1 MVNFLF
7 ISDEFLS
14 AHSLLGG
21 RGLTESW
28 RRERDRWLVLR
39 VRAGAQPRTVTGYY
53 NLWPCEPSEM
63 RSEAGAVQC
72 AVMGHCTPVQCIT
85 YSTGCNGGD
94 LCSDPGQHR
103 EKCAHW
109 RSDNNSDNYSPR
121 LNLPS
126 HKFSLFECLQN
137 HKNKIFRKIIIIS
150 PASVKRCQELIQ
162 YILLEI
168 STFNIPS

>member
-39 VRAGAQPRTVTGYY
+39 ERAGAQQPRTVTGYY

-63 RSEAGAVQC
+63 RSEAGDVQC
-72 AVMGHCTPVQCIT
+72 AVMGGTVHLYSALHTVQAVMGVTSALTLDSTERNVHIGDQIT
-85 YSTGCNGGD
+85 TQTITAPD
-94 LCSDPGQHR
+94 
-103 EKCAHW
+103 
-109 RSDNNSDNYSPR
+109 
-121 LNLPS
+121 
-126 HKFSLFECLQN
+126 
-137 HKNKIFRKIIIIS
+137 
-150 PASVKRCQELIQ
+150 
-162 YILLEI
+162 
-168 STFNIPS
+168 